1 MTEKIV
7 LTITK
12 HPLWGYILQ
21 PVLVE
26 ENEYGK
32 MAILEYADSQSSSFH
47 LLDDLSKEIILL
59 SEKMSDITIMEC
71 FSKEKEKTIAAFH
84 KKIKQETIEFSI
96 LPYIEDTQS
105 RILTILKKTELP
117 LYFRENVKIRNLYE
131 TNQVVVPNDY
141 SKAIFNF
148 KKEDKDSGI
157 QYSIHVI
164 WQDEELDIFSQTY
177 IPLCSKPAA
186 LVVNKRLLLFNDI
199 DIKKLIP
206 FFSRREIEI
215 PISYESTYIKTF
227 IKNCMENHEVI
238 TKGIDVSEI
247 TPHQKA

>member
-1 MTEKIV
+1 MTEKII
-7 LTITK
+7 LTLTK

-32 MAILEYADSQSSSFH
+32 MAILEYADSQSSGFH
-47 LLDDLSKEIILL
+47 LLDDLSKEIIQL
-59 SEKMSDITIMEC
+59 SEKISDTTLMEC
-71 FSKEKEKTIAAFH
+71 FSKEKEKTITAFH
-84 KKIKQETIEFSI
+84 KKVKRETIEVSI
-96 LPYIEDTQS
+96 LPYIKDIQNQ
-105 RILTILKKTELP
+105 ILTKLTKAKLP

-131 TNQVVVPNDY
+131 TNKVIVPNDY

-148 KKEDKDSGI
+148 KKEEENSGI

-164 WQDEELDIFSQTY
+164 WQHEELDIFSQTY
-177 IPLCSKPAA
+177 IPLCSEPAA
-186 LVVNKRLLLFNDI
+186 LVINKKLLLFNDI

-215 PISYESTYIKTF
+215 PISYEKTYIKTF
-227 IKNCMENHEVI
+227 IKNCMKNHEVI
-238 TKGIDVSEI
+238 TKGIDVREI
-247 TPHQKA
+247 TPHKKA